1 MLSHSCAGCH
11 YFAHSQKKY
20 KAAVSLFKAYCLL
33 QNVALLQ
40 LCLYSNKAIEYTL
53 SKGVKQDVSELVS
66 GQVVYQESI
75 GSPLYAVWGYWMS
88 FAYCDIMIMS

>member
-33 QNVALLQ
+33 QLY
-40 LCLYSNKAIEYTL
+40 LCSNAAIEYTL
-53 SKGVKQDVSELVS
+53 SKGANQDVSELVS
-66 GQVVYQESI
+66 GQVVYQRI
-75 GSPLYAVWGYWMS
+75 HRIPS
-88 FAYCDIMIMS
+88 FMQFGVLMM